1 VSQRNLESR
10 VKQIY
15 REVNREHNAFQDRYD
30 RETDHSKNFE
40 KQAVWQVKVSK
51 MLDETARYSHSSF
64 TVVLR

>member
-30 RETDHSKNFE
+30 RETEHSKNFE
-40 KQAVWQVKVSK
+40 KQAVWEAKVKR
-51 MLDETARYSHSSF
+51 MLEETSAYGALSF
-64 TVVLR
+64 SITLR